1 LLARRPVA
9 VIYGVC
15 PVGYSSA
22 DLNETAC
29 AGGFRATPAARIGGM
44 EPTIFK
50 YVLRYSKPQQV
61 FVIALTLVY
70 FPFQYLS
77 LELPKIIVNDAVQ
90 AAGEP
95 PYILPIFGIHI
106 PIDLEQ
112 IGFLLVLCFVYLGLV
127 LVTGLLKYYTNVY
140 RGRLG
145 ERMLRRLRYQ
155 LYSRILRFPLPHFRR
170 TSQGEIIPMI
180 TAEVEPLG
188 GFMGDAFAGP
198 LFNGGQLIIILGFIM
213 IQNWWLGV
221 AAIALYPLQIYLI
234 PKLQRKVNQL
244 GKRRVQQV
252 RKLSGH
258 IGETISGVTEVHAND
273 TSNLELARFTDRM
286 WQIYQIRYEIFIRK
300 FFIKFLNNFIAQLTP
315 FFFLSIGGWL
325 VIEDQLTIGALLAVL
340 AAYKDISPSWKEL
353 LNWYQQKEDM
363 RIKYEQVVRQFAP
376 KGMLEEELQHKETG
390 ADEPLSG
397 DLVVQAVSLEDD
409 DGTKIL
415 DGVSFSVPV
424 SAKVGIVGDANSGKG
439 ELAQILARLLGP
451 TRGSVTV
458 GGRNLKTMP
467 EAVTGRRISY
477 VGPNAYLYSASLG
490 DNLTYGLKH
499 RPQAAADDIEADYVS
514 EASLTGNIAFDYNAE
529 WISYDEAG
537 VPDEAELLSSIL
549 IVLKL
554 VELDDDVYR
563 MGLRGGVDP
572 VARPD
577 IADSLLKARYELQ
590 ERLADPEMAEL
601 VEPFDV
607 TRYNTNATVA
617 ENLLFGKPVGDAFDV
632 EHLAENAYVRGILD
646 KVGLTDDF
654 LSMGRQVAETMIEL
668 FADLPPGHEF
678 FERFSFIRS
687 EDLPDYQAIISN
699 ADRGLET
706 LEDAEKLRL
715 LSLPFKLAPA
725 RHRLGLID
733 DEMQARI
740 LEARRMFAESLP
752 EDLQGSVAFFT
763 ADEYNPAATVQDN
776 ILCGKIAH
784 GQAQSETKIGILVSD
799 VIESLALRDT
809 VIQLGLEFQVG
820 VGGSLLSVLQRQK
833 ASIARALV
841 KRPDILIVNDGSSG
855 MDPPTESRIMNRVL
869 DHVGDKG
876 AIYIMNQVSNA
887 SKFSHIIVMQHGRV
901 AEPGDYAALRD
912 TGAALPELLAAS

>member
-1 LLARRPVA
+1 
-9 VIYGVC
+9 
-15 PVGYSSA
+15 
-22 DLNETAC
+22 
-29 AGGFRATPAARIGGM
+29 M

-95 PYILPIFGIHI
+95 PYILPIFGINI

-213 IQNWWLGV
+213 IQNWWLGI

-353 LNWYQQKEDM
+353 LTWYQQKEDM

-376 KGMLEEELQHKETG
+376 KGMLEEELQHQETG
-390 ADEPLSG
+390 ADESLSG
-397 DLVVQAVSLEDD
+397 DLLVQAVSLEDD
-409 DGTKIL
+409 DGTKML

-439 ELAQILARLLGP
+439 ELAQILARLLAP

-458 GGRNLKTMP
+458 GGRDLKTLP

-477 VGPNAYLYSASLG
+477 VGQNAYLYSASLG

-499 RPQAAADDIEADYVS
+499 RPQSDGDGVDGDADYVS
-514 EASLTGNIAFDYNAE
+514 EANLTGNITFDYNTQ
-529 WISYDEAG
+529 WISYAEAG
-537 VPDEAELLSSIL
+537 VPGRAELLSEIL
-549 IVLKL
+549 TVLKL
-554 VELDDDVYR
+554 VELDEDVYR
-563 MGLRGGVDP
+563 MGLRGVVDP
-572 VARPD
+572 VVRPD
-577 IADSLLKARYELQ
+577 IADVLLKARFALRD
-590 ERLADPEMAEL
+590 RLSDPKLAEL

-617 ENLLFGKPVGDAFDV
+617 ENLLFGKPVGDVFDV
-632 EHLAENAYVRGILD
+632 EQLAENAYVHGILD
-646 KVGLTDDF
+646 KVGLTDEF
-654 LSMGRQVAETMIEL
+654 LSIGRQVAETMIEL

-687 EDLPDYQAIISN
+687 EDLPDYQSILSS
-699 ADRGLET
+699 ADRGLES
-706 LEDAEKLRL
+706 LSEAERLRL

-733 DEMQARI
+733 EEIQGRI
-740 LEARRMFAESLP
+740 LEARRLFAESLP
-752 EDLQGSVAFFT
+752 ETLHGAVAFFN
-763 ADEYNPAATVQDN
+763 ADQYNPAATVQDN
-776 ILCGKIAH
+776 ILFGKIAH
-784 GQAQSETKIGILVSD
+784 GQAQSETKIGHLLSD
-799 VIESLALRDT
+799 VIESLSLRDT
-809 VIQLGLEFQVG
+809 VIQLGLDFQVG

-833 ASIARALV
+833 VAIARALV

-869 DHVGDKG
+869 DHIGDKG
-876 AIYIMNQVSNA
+876 AIYILNQVSNA

-901 AEPGDYAALRD
+901 AEQGDYAALRD

>member
-1 LLARRPVA
+1 
-9 VIYGVC
+9 
-15 PVGYSSA
+15 
-22 DLNETAC
+22 
-29 AGGFRATPAARIGGM
+29 M
-44 EPTIFK
+44 EPTIFR

-61 FVIALTLVY
+61 FVIMLTLVY

-95 PYILPIFGIHI
+95 PYILPIFGFRI

-112 IGFLLVLCFVYLGLV
+112 LGFLLVLCFVYLGLV
-127 LVTGLLKYYTNVY
+127 LITGLLKYYTNVY

-170 TSQGEIIPMI
+170 TSQGEVIPMI

-221 AAIALYPLQIYLI
+221 AAVALYPLQIYLI
-234 PKLQRKVNQL
+234 PKLQRKVNEL

-258 IGETISGVTEVHAND
+258 IGETISGITEVHAND

-286 WQIYQIRYEIFIRK
+286 WQIFQIRYEIFVRK

-363 RIKYEQVVRQFAP
+363 RIKYDQVVRQFAP
-376 KGMLEEELQHKETG
+376 KGMLEEDLQHSESG
-390 ADEPLSG
+390 ADEPLTG
-397 DLVVQAVSLEDD
+397 DLVVQAVSLEDE

-415 DGVSFSVPV
+415 DGVSFTVPAA
-424 SAKVGIVGDANSGKG
+424 AKVGIVGDANSGKG
-439 ELAQILARLLGP
+439 EMAQILARLLAP
-451 TRGSVTV
+451 TRGSVSV
-458 GGRNLKTMP
+458 GGRDLKSLP
-467 EAVTGRRISY
+467 EAVTGRRIGY
-477 VGPNAYLYSASLG
+477 VGANAYLYSATLG
-490 DNLTYGLKH
+490 ENLTYGLKH
-499 RPQAAADDIEADYVS
+499 RPQETDAKSDAEYVDEAN
-514 EASLTGNIAFDYNAE
+514 LTGNIAFDYNTE

-537 VPDEAELLSSIL
+537 VPDQAELLSRIL
-549 IVLKL
+549 TVLKL

-563 MGLRGGVDP
+563 MGLRGVVDP
-572 VARPD
+572 VARAD
-577 IADSLLKARYELQ
+577 IADELLKARFELRD
-590 ERLADPEMAEL
+590 RLADPALAEL

-617 ENLLFGKPVGDAFDV
+617 ENLLFGKPVGDVFDV
-632 EHLAENAYVRGILD
+632 EQLAENTYVRGILD
-646 KVGLTDDF
+646 KAGLTEEF
-654 LSMGRQVAETMIEL
+654 LSIGRQVAETMIEL

-687 EDLPDYQAIISN
+687 DDLPEYQAIISG

-706 LEDAEKLRL
+706 LGEAEKLRL

-733 DEMQARI
+733 EGMQARI
-740 LEARRMFAESLP
+740 LEARKLFAESLP
-752 EDLQGSVAFFT
+752 ADLHGSVAFFN
-763 ADEYNPAATVQDN
+763 ADQYNPAATVQDN
-776 ILCGKIAH
+776 ILFGKIAH
-784 GQAQSETKIGILVSD
+784 GQAQSETKIGHLLSD
-799 VIESLALRDT
+799 VIESLSLRDT
-809 VIQLGLEFQVG
+809 VIELGLDFQVG
-820 VGGSLLSVLQRQK
+820 VGGSLLSALQRQK
-833 ASIARALV
+833 IAIARALV
-841 KRPDILIVNDGSSG
+841 KRPDILVVNDGSSG

-869 DHVGDKG
+869 DHVGDTG
-876 AIYIMNQVSNA
+876 AIWILNQVSNA

-901 AEPGDYAALRD
+901 AEQGDFAALRE
-912 TGAALPELLAAS
+912 TGAALPEMLAAS

>member
-1 LLARRPVA
+1 MKRLAPDGSLA
-9 VIYGVC
+9 
-15 PVGYSSA
+15 A
-22 DLNETAC
+22 
-29 AGGFRATPAARIGGM
+29 PAARIGGM
-44 EPTIFK
+44 EPTIFQ

-61 FVIALTLVY
+61 FVITLTLVY
-70 FPFQYLS
+70 FPFQYLA

-90 AAGEP
+90 AVGEP
-95 PYILPIFGIHI
+95 PYILPVFRINI

-127 LVTGLLKYYTNVY
+127 LITGLLKYYTNVY

-170 TSQGEIIPMI
+170 TSQGEVIPMI

-221 AAIALYPLQIYLI
+221 AAVALYPLQIYLI
-234 PKLQRKVNQL
+234 PKLQRKVNEL
-244 GKRRVQQV
+244 GKQRVQQV

-258 IGETISGVTEVHAND
+258 IGETISGITEVHSND

-286 WQIYQIRYEIFIRK
+286 WQIFKIRYEIFIRK

-340 AAYKDISPSWKEL
+340 VAYKDISPSWKEL
-353 LNWYQQKEDM
+353 LTWYQQKEDM
-363 RIKYEQVVRQFAP
+363 RIKYDQVVRQFAP
-376 KGMLEEELQHKETG
+376 KGMLEEDLLHDEAG
-390 ADEPLSG
+390 ADQPLSD
-397 DLVVQAVSLEDD
+397 DLVIQAVTLEDE

-415 DGVSFSVPV
+415 DGVNFTVPV
-424 SAKVGIVGDANSGKG
+424 SAKVGIVGDANSGKD
-439 ELAQILARLLGP
+439 ELAQILACLLSA
-451 TRGSVTV
+451 TRGSVTI
-458 GGRNLKTMP
+458 GGRDLKTLP

-477 VGPNAYLYSASLG
+477 VGGNAYLYSASLG
-490 DNLTYGLKH
+490 ENLIYGLKH
-499 RPQAAADDIEADYVS
+499 RPQSGEVEVEGDPDYVH
-514 EASLTGNIAFDYNAE
+514 EAKLTGNIAYNYNTQ

-537 VPDEAELLSSIL
+537 VPGQSELLSEIL
-549 IVLKL
+549 TVLKL
-554 VELDDDVYR
+554 VELDDVYR
-563 MGLRGGVDP
+563 MGLRGVVDP

-577 IADSLLKARYELQ
+577 IADVLLKARFALRD
-590 ERLADPEMAEL
+590 RLSDPALAEL

-617 ENLLFGKPVGDAFDV
+617 ENLLFGKPVGDEFDV
-632 EHLAENAYVRGILD
+632 ERLAENGYVRGILD
-646 KVGLTDDF
+646 KVGLTDEF
-654 LSMGRQVAETMIEL
+654 LSIGRQVAETMIEL
-668 FADLPPGHEF
+668 FAGLPPGHEF

-687 EDLPDYQAIISN
+687 DDLPDYPAILSR
-699 ADRGLET
+699 ADRGLEALT
-706 LEDAEKLRL
+706 EDERLRL

-725 RHRLGLID
+725 RHRLGLI
-733 DEMQARI
+733 EEEIQGRI
-740 LEARRMFAESLP
+740 LEARRLFAESLP
-752 EDLQGSVAFFT
+752 ENLHGAVAFFN
-763 ADEYNPAATVQDN
+763 ADQYNPAASVQDN
-776 ILCGKIAH
+776 ILFGKIAH
-784 GQAQSETKIGILVSD
+784 GQAQSETKIGNLLSD
-799 VIESLALRDT
+799 VIESLSLRDT
-809 VIQLGLEFQVG
+809 VIQLGLDFQVG

-833 ASIARALV
+833 ISIARALI
-841 KRPDILIVNDGSSG
+841 KRPDLLIVNDGSSG

-876 AIYIMNQVSNA
+876 AIYILNQVSNA

-901 AEPGDYAALRD
+901 AEQGDFAALRE